1 MVSTALVAQLTTF
14 IKQSCPNTSH
24 ALSTNTWEEVSCFKS
39 YKLYEYIFT
48 ITHSVL
54 LTTMASHP
62 FEAPTDYLALESHH
76 TTLHASFYNS
86 YNETYKDL
94 YICALTFEYV

>member
-1 MVSTALVAQLTTF
+1 MIFAALVAQRTTL

-39 YKLYEYIFT
+39 YKLYEYILT

-54 LTTMASHP
+54 LTTMASRP
-62 FEAPTDYLALESHH
+62 FEAPTDHLALELHP

-86 YNETYKDL
+86 YNEK
-94 YICALTFEYV
+94 